1 MTEKEKQEK
10 RYARLLRTT
19 DLCTLGASLFIRG
32 DKKVRS
38 IDALSK
44 YRQDILFA
52 LLKRFSIDPMEER
65 ISKKGTFFVSLQQT
79 AMEDYLDT
87 IQE

>member
-19 DLCTLGASLFIRG
+19 DLCTLGSSLFIRG
-32 DKKVRS
+32 GKKVN
-38 IDALSK
+38 INALTK

-52 LLKRFSIDPMEER
+52 LLKRFSIDPREER
-65 ISKKGTFFVSLQQT
+65 ISKKATFFQSLQQT

>member
-32 DKKVRS
+32 GKKVS
-38 IDALSK
+38 INALSK